1 MRLYPQHSLSTPK
14 ILIPQLRAAWRW
26 RRRYS
31 FTSFVFHG
39 CPAHDYS
46 AVTGELKVFGF
57 HPESSA
63 ARGRKPLFS
72 LESWLHKDF
81 GRPISCYHNMKLSHE
96 LRQKHRERGP
106 RFAAGHTSR
115 ALSHRRGPRSP
126 EHVTS
131 VHALRTL
138 SSRGLRRSLF
148 IQVSHLGIT

>member
-106 RFAAGHTSR
+106 R
-115 ALSHRRGPRSP
+115 SP